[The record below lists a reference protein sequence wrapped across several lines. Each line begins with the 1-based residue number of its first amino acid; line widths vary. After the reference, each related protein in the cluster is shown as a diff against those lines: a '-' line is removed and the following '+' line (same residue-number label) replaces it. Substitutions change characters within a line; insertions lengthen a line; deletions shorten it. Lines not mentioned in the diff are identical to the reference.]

1 MNQRIKFEEAIEK
14 FLDLIKNDKEI
25 IGILITGSFVK

>member
-14 FLDLIKNDKEI
+14 FLDLIKRDEEI
-25 IGILITGSFVK
+25 IGILVTGSFVK